1 MVGTIGTIHAIEA
14 RENVMDARVHPVSSY
29 LNSPAPLLSDCG
41 HAGWFYPDDCDRP
54 KPVSRQDD
62 RDDYT
67 KTRVSKH
74 SCENAFFFARGEHIC
89 CLDVLTRGKEHSMKQ
104 NRQTKL
110 RKRVFFTRREHI
122 FCLFVITRGIEH
134 FMK

>member
-1 MVGTIGTIHAIEA
+1 MVGTIGTIHSIEA

-29 LNSPAPLLSDCG
+29 LNSPAPSPFKLWPCRQ
-41 HAGWFYPDDCDRP
+41 FYPDDCDRP
-54 KPVSRQDD
+54 KPASRQDD

-67 KTRVSKH
+67 KTSVSKH
-74 SCENAFFFARGEHIC
+74 SCENAFFFARGEHIF

-104 NRQTKL
+104 NRQTQL